1 MRTHP
6 LKAKKRKKRIGNN
19 GGNVPGAGRVYFL
32 EGIYKVNRQMIRS
45 FTAFVIALLLLG
57 TTGAFAQKKGED
69 QSVRSVQGTVS
80 DAGDSAVNGA
90 VVQLKN
96 TKTLQIRSFITK
108 EQGAYY
114 FHGLSPDVDYE
125 LKAEYQGATSPT
137 RTLSSFDS
145 RKQAVINLK
154 LNK

>member
-1 MRTHP
+1 MEIMAETYPAPCASISLRES
-6 LKAKKRKKRIGNN
+6 I
-19 GGNVPGAGRVYFL
+19 
-32 EGIYKVNRQMIRS
+32 KVNRQMIRS
-45 FTAFVIALLLLG
+45 SAFVIAMLLLG

-125 LKAEYQGATSPT
+125 LKAEYQGASSPT
-137 RTLSSFDS
+137 RTLSTFDS